1 MPSRSKPLQ
10 LDGHCTSVH
19 VSPSS
24 STSLQIGLGR
34 DHLSVTGWIDWKSS
48 NKPCDL
54 SNKAVNPAIIGKKKK
69 KRYCV
74 AWVVNQ
80 HMDWKQ
86 EAKSCRAGYKFCK
99 WKWIT
104 CVWVSVCKA
113 VNKEKD
119 VLWMTRRLLRVI
131 SSSVPLLM
139 NHFNKWLEMCF
150 VRASVRPCLCVSKN
164 NATTKWT
171 NYRSSCTPRR
181 VLELQTVVICL
192 CFCEAFLWN
201 VAFSNSPPA
210 LTGFCWF
217 IYLFIF

>member
-1 MPSRSKPLQ
+1 
-10 LDGHCTSVH
+10 
-19 VSPSS
+19 
-24 STSLQIGLGR
+24 
-34 DHLSVTGWIDWKSS
+34 
-48 NKPCDL
+48 
-54 SNKAVNPAIIGKKKK
+54 
-69 KRYCV
+69 
-74 AWVVNQ
+74 
-80 HMDWKQ
+80 MDWKQ

-201 VAFSNSPPA
+201 VAFSNSPPT

-217 IYLFIF
+217 IYLFIFHTFGPALLPLPKSIWTCTFWGIMMPLCTPDLQTCVLIPAVVLATSALVQTPRDPLMLS